1 MAKAYSLDLRE
12 RVLAAVAEGLPLAEA
27 AKRFCVSVPSIVRW
41 RALERE
47 GRGVGPKPFAGGRRP
62 ARTEAARETILALLH
77 ENPDLSTEALRAA
90 LAARGL
96 VFGYGSLYRFLARYG
111 FKGGKAGRRRKPDT
125 GGEPAGPRALAKDLR
140 QRILAAVEA
149 GMSHAEAGRLFR
161 VNPETIARWRGRLR

>member
-1 MAKAYSLDLRE
+1 RRRHGA
-12 RVLAAVAEGLPLAEA
+12 LP
-27 AKRFCVSVPSIVRW
+27 
-41 RALERE
+41 
-47 GRGVGPKPFAGGRRP
+47 GAGGGGEP
-62 ARTEAARETILALLH
+62 VEAVRETVLALLRGK
-77 ENPDLSTEALRAA
+77 PGLPTRAVRAA
-90 LAARGL
+90 LAERGL
-96 VFGYGSLYRFLARYG
+96 IVGYGALYRFLARHG